1 VVNRTYADVKPQGIA
16 GWLAVP
22 CGSGAPAMP
31 AFAAQAMT
39 ETLSDRHDAIVRP
52 KGPFG
57 GSTG

>member
-1 VVNRTYADVKPQGIA
+1 VNTRTHAAVKPMGIA

-31 AFAAQAMT
+31 AFAAQATT
-39 ETLSDRHDAIVRP
+39 ETLSYRHNDIVRP
-52 KGPFG
+52 KGLFG